1 MENRKY
7 VALKE
12 ELCLYF
18 NRKEKLWGPSNLIN
32 IIHNKV
38 RISEDLVNWSRT
50 CCSFVSLCC
59 LTRDTAVYF
68 WTILPLVA
76 CSVLCSPISD
86 GRAHLAG
93 LFCVLLV
100 WEYGISKQGK
110 YPSGIDS
117 LLAWEYG
124 LSKQGKSPSGRDS
137 LITLLYLWESF
148 RRLITVLF
156 CFSFWIKLRADI
168 NQIE

>member
-68 WTILPLVA
+68 WTIMLLVA
-76 CSVLCSPISD
+76 CSVLLHTNLTWKSPPGWSVQCTW
-86 GRAHLAG
+86 G
-93 LFCVLLV
+93 
-100 WEYGISKQGK
+100 YGV
-110 YPSGIDS
+110 
-117 LLAWEYG
+117 
-124 LSKQGKSPSGRDS
+124 SKQGKSPSGRYS
-137 LITLLYLWESF
+137 LISLVYLWEVF
-148 RRLITVLF
+148 RRLIIVLF
-156 CFSFWIKLRADI
+156 CFVSAVESNSGMKLTKEY
-168 NQIE
+168 QKELYT